1 MRTPRVL
8 LCLAVLALAA
18 QPAFPV
24 AKEIIQLQT
33 QVQQLQD
40 QMTQM
45 RQSFDERMGVMRNL
59 VEQSTDN
66 VNRINST
73 INDLNKSL
81 QTQHND
87 VATRNDQLSGQVQAL
102 TDSLDELKGRLAR
115 ISKQLEDLQAQ
126 QQNIQ
131 PQNLAPGTQPG
142 QPGQPGAL
150 GPGGSV
156 PSATTSQA
164 PPPDVLYN
172 NGLRD
177 YNAGKM
183 DLASNEFADY
193 LKYYGTTDLAGNA
206 QFYIADIAFR
216 QGNYAQAVKEYD
228 RVLEQYPGGNKTS
241 AAQLKKGLSLIQLGQ
256 KDAGV
261 RELQSLIQRYPKSI
275 EAATAR
281 DQLRKMGV
289 GTTASKPS
297 AARRR

>member
-1 MRTPRVL
+1 
-8 LCLAVLALAA
+8 
-18 QPAFPV
+18 
-24 AKEIIQLQT
+24 
-33 QVQQLQD
+33 
-40 QMTQM
+40 
-45 RQSFDERMGVMRNL
+45 
-59 VEQSTDN
+59 
-66 VNRINST
+66 VNRINTT
-73 INDLNKSL
+73 INDLNKAL

-115 ISKQLEDLQAQ
+115 ISKQLEDMQAQ
-126 QQNIQ
+126 QQNIA
-131 PQNLAPGTQPG
+131 PPGTVPG
-142 QPGQPGAL
+142 GTPGA
-150 GPGGSV
+150 GGST
-156 PSATTSQA
+156 PATQA
-164 PPPDVLYN
+164 PPADVLYN

-183 DLASNEFADY
+183 DLASSEFADY

-228 RVLEQYPGGNKTS
+228 RVLEQYPGGNKSS
-241 AAQLKKGLSLIQLGQ
+241 AAQLKKGLALIQLGQ
-256 KDAGV
+256 RDAGV

>member
-1 MRTPRVL
+1 MRTSRIL
-8 LCLAVLALAA
+8 LFLAALVIVA

-59 VEQSTDN
+59 IEQSTDN
-66 VNRINST
+66 VNRINAT
-73 INDLNKSL
+73 INDLNKAL

-115 ISKQLEDLQAQ
+115 IGKQLDDIQARQ
-126 QQNIQ
+126 ENIA
-131 PQNLAPGTQPG
+131 PPGGVAPGGTPPG
-142 QPGQPGAL
+142 QGG
-150 GPGGSV
+150 GPGGGA
-156 PSATTSQA
+156 SAASQA

-183 DLASNEFADY
+183 DLASQEFADY

-206 QFYIADIAFR
+206 QFYVADIAFR
-216 QGNYAQAVKEYD
+216 GGNYAQAVKEYD
-228 RVLEQYPGGNKTS
+228 KVLEQYPGGNKTS
-241 AAQLKKGLSLIQLGQ
+241 AAQLKKGLALIQLGQ

-289 GTTASKPS
+289 GTSASTKPS

>member
-1 MRTPRVL
+1 MRTSRVL

-18 QPAFPV
+18 HPAFPV

-59 VEQSTDN
+59 IEQSTDN
-66 VNRINST
+66 VNRINAT
-73 INDLNKSL
+73 INDLNKAL

-126 QQNIQ
+126 QQNIPQ
-131 PQNLAPGTQPG
+131 QNLAPGTQPG
-142 QPGQPGAL
+142 QPGQPGTL
-150 GPGGSV
+150 GPGGSA
-156 PSATTSQA
+156 PATISQA

-256 KDAGV
+256 RDAGV

>member
-1 MRTPRVL
+1 MRTPRIL

-18 QPAFPV
+18 HPAFPV

-66 VNRINST
+66 VNRINGT

-87 VATRNDQLSGQVQAL
+87 EATRNDQLSGQVQAL

-115 ISKQLEDLQAQ
+115 ISNQLEDLQAQ
-126 QQNIQ
+126 
-131 PQNLAPGTQPG
+131 PQNLRPQNVAPGTQPG
-142 QPGQPGAL
+142 QPGTN
-150 GPGGSV
+150 PGGGTA
-156 PSATTSQA
+156 PMASQA

-183 DLASNEFADY
+183 DLASSEFADY

-256 KDAGV
+256 RDAGV

>member
-1 MRTPRVL
+1 MRTARFLVL
-8 LCLAVLALAA
+8 LAALGLGA

-33 QVQQLQD
+33 QVQQLAD

-59 VEQSTDN
+59 IEQSTDN
-66 VNRINST
+66 VNRINAT

-81 QTQHND
+81 QNQHND

-115 ISKQLEDLQAQ
+115 ISKQLEDMQAV
-126 QQNIQ
+126 QQNIA
-131 PQNLAPGTQPG
+131 PGAAPGLAPGGAPG
-142 QPGQPGAL
+142 GAA
-150 GPGGSV
+150 GPGG
-156 PSATTSQA
+156 AAAA
-164 PPPDVLYN
+164 PPADVLYN

-183 DLASNEFADY
+183 DIASSEFADY

-206 QFYIADIAFR
+206 QFYVADIAFR

-228 RVLEQYPGGNKTS
+228 KVLEQYPGGNKTS
-241 AAQLKKGLSLIQLGQ
+241 AAQLKKGQALIQLGQ

-261 RELQSLIQRYPKSI
+261 RELQSLIQRYPRSI

-281 DQLRKMGV
+281 DQLRKMGA
-289 GTTASKPS
+289 TTSKPS

>member
-18 QPAFPV
+18 HPAFPV

-59 VEQSTDN
+59 IEQSTDN
-66 VNRINST
+66 VNRINAT
-73 INDLNKSL
+73 INDLNKAL

-126 QQNIQ
+126 QQNIPQ
-131 PQNLAPGTQPG
+131 QNLAPGTQPG
-142 QPGQPGAL
+142 QPGQPGTL
-150 GPGGSV
+150 GPGGSA
-156 PSATTSQA
+156 PATISQA

-256 KDAGV
+256 RDAGV

>member
-1 MRTPRVL
+1 MRTPRIIL
-8 LCLAVLALAA
+8 SLALLAFVA

-59 VEQSTDN
+59 IEQSTDN
-66 VNRINST
+66 LNRVNAT

-126 QQNIQ
+126 QQNLL
-131 PQNLAPGTQPG
+131 PNAAPGSQPG
-142 QPGQPGAL
+142 QPGQPN
-150 GPGGSV
+150 PGGGTA
-156 PSATTSQA
+156 PLASQA

-183 DLASNEFADY
+183 DLASSEFADY

>member
-1 MRTPRVL
+1 MRTLRIVL
-8 LCLAVLALAA
+8 FLAVLAIAA

-59 VEQSTDN
+59 IEQSTDN
-66 VNRINST
+66 VNRINTT
-73 INDLNKSL
+73 INDLNKAL

-115 ISKQLEDLQAQ
+115 ISKQLEDMQAQ
-126 QQNIQ
+126 QQNI
-131 PQNLAPGTQPG
+131 PQQNALPGGGTP
-142 QPGQPGAL
+142 
-150 GPGGSV
+150 GPGGAPV
-156 PSATTSQA
+156 ATQA
-164 PPPDVLYN
+164 PPADVLYN

-183 DLASNEFADY
+183 DIASSEFADY

-241 AAQLKKGLSLIQLGQ
+241 AAQLKKGQALIQLGQ
-256 KDAGV
+256 RDAGV
-261 RELQSLIQRYPKSI
+261 RELQSLIQRYPRSI

-289 GTTASKPS
+289 STTASKPS
-297 AARRR
+297 AVRRR

>member
-1 MRTPRVL
+1 MRTPRIL
-8 LCLAVLALAA
+8 LFLALLVVAA

-126 QQNIQ
+126 QQNIPQ
-131 PQNLAPGTQPG
+131 QNLLPGGNGVQPG
-142 QPGQPGAL
+142 QPG
-150 GPGGSV
+150 PGGSA
-156 PSATTSQA
+156 PMANQA
-164 PPPDVLYN
+164 PPPEVLYN

-183 DLASNEFADY
+183 DLASSEFADY

-206 QFYIADIAFR
+206 QFYVADIAFR

-241 AAQLKKGLSLIQLGQ
+241 AAQLKKGLALIQLGQ

-289 GTTASKPS
+289 GTTATSKPS

>member
-1 MRTPRVL
+1 
-8 LCLAVLALAA
+8 
-18 QPAFPV
+18 
-24 AKEIIQLQT
+24 
-33 QVQQLQD
+33 
-40 QMTQM
+40 
-45 RQSFDERMGVMRNL
+45 MRNL
-59 VEQSTDN
+59 IEQSTDN
-66 VNRINST
+66 VNRINAT
-73 INDLNKSL
+73 INDLNKAL

-115 ISKQLEDLQAQ
+115 IGKQLDDIQARQ
-126 QQNIQ
+126 ENIA
-131 PQNLAPGTQPG
+131 PPGGVAPGGTPPG
-142 QPGQPGAL
+142 QGG
-150 GPGGSV
+150 GPGGGA
-156 PSATTSQA
+156 SAASQA

-183 DLASNEFADY
+183 DLASQEFADY

-206 QFYIADIAFR
+206 QFYVADIAFR
-216 QGNYAQAVKEYD
+216 GGNYAQAVKEYD
-228 RVLEQYPGGNKTS
+228 KVLEQYPGGNKTS
-241 AAQLKKGLSLIQLGQ
+241 AAQLKKGLALIQLGQ

-289 GTTASKPS
+289 GTSASTKPS

>member
-1 MRTPRVL
+1 MRTARIL
-8 LCLAVLALAA
+8 LFLALLAIAA

-59 VEQSTDN
+59 IEQSTDN
-66 VNRINST
+66 VNRINTT
-73 INDLNKSL
+73 INDLNKAL

-115 ISKQLEDLQAQ
+115 ISKQLEDMQAA
-126 QQNIQ
+126 QQNI
-131 PQNLAPGTQPG
+131 P
-142 QPGQPGAL
+142 QPGAA
-150 GPGGSV
+150 PGANGQAA
-156 PSATTSQA
+156 PAGAAPAQSQA

-172 NGLRD
+172 NALRD
-177 YNAGKM
+177 YNAGKV
-183 DLASNEFADY
+183 DLASSEFADY

-241 AAQLKKGLSLIQLGQ
+241 AAQLKKGQALIQLGQ
-256 KDAGV
+256 RDAGI
-261 RELQSLIQRYPKSI
+261 RELQSLIQRYPKTI

-289 GTTASKPS
+289 GTAANTKPS
-297 AARRR
+297 AVRRR

>member
-1 MRTPRVL
+1 
-8 LCLAVLALAA
+8 LALAA
-18 QPAFPV
+18 HPAFPV

-59 VEQSTDN
+59 IEQSTDN
-66 VNRINST
+66 VNRINAT
-73 INDLNKSL
+73 INDLNKAL

-126 QQNIQ
+126 QQNIPQ
-131 PQNLAPGTQPG
+131 QNLAPGTQPG
-142 QPGQPGAL
+142 QPGQPGTL
-150 GPGGSV
+150 GPGGST
-156 PSATTSQA
+156 PAMTSQA

-256 KDAGV
+256 RDAGV